1 MTTQAIF
8 YVFGG
13 TLLAFLFISLLFRS
27 KRGTIQ
33 DYYWGGS
40 SLSVGN
46 VSSLILSNSFSMN
59 GLLYQAWLGYII
71 GWWSLGVQL
80 VWCLGYSLL
89 VMRSQRIAKEVSEG
103 TIHHAIESHFGA
115 RAGVVAAISSTIGF
129 AGLIGWESVVG
140 ATFLKSLATN
150 GRGVSDAFYIILP
163 LMLALVASFYTRNGG
178 LKGNGS
184 INLIQNALK
193 VGALSVATIY
203 LLAANPLGFGALIS
217 SNAAQVGLNEATIA
231 IGGIIAF
238 GVNLLFSFL
247 WQSVD
252 MSVWQNLA
260 GVHSDGDAAGAAA
273 KRRSLL
279 IAAVFVFL
287 FPGLVGSLMG
297 IAISGFYP
305 LATASVTDS
314 NILNVFLTQVS
325 EVPILAALT
334 VASFAAAMLS
344 TIDGYSLASAQA
356 FTWDIAFRA
365 KVRTLLGRKGAV
377 VPSYEDD
384 QVVDLGRL
392 IVFFVGIGGAA
403 LMIYLVFGQGIGLFT
418 LVYAVVIGQ
427 MALSGP
433 VLNILFGK
441 EGGGQVRYGWLPIVL
456 ALFGG
461 LATLVDGVWFHPDR
475 MAFAPL
481 VTILTSCIV
490 TAICVAATKHLGQ
503 RAAAK

>member
-1 MTTQAIF
+1 MTTQYIF

-13 TLLAFLFISLLFRS
+13 TLLFFLFISLLFRS

-33 DYYWGGS
+33 DYYWGGN

-89 VMRSQRIAKEVSEG
+89 LMRSERIAKEVSEG
-103 TIHHAIESHFGA
+103 TIHHAIETHFGA
-115 RAGVVAAISSTIGF
+115 KAGVVAAIASTIGF

-140 ATFLKSLATN
+140 ATFLKTLSTD
-150 GRGVSDAFYIILP
+150 GQGVSNSFYIILP

-193 VGALSVATIY
+193 IGALSAATIY
-203 LLAANPLGFGALIS
+203 LLVANPLGFGVLVS
-217 SNAAQVGLNEATIA
+217 SNAAQVGLTEATIA
-231 IGGIIAF
+231 IGGFVAF
-238 GVNLLFSFL
+238 SVNLLFSFL

-260 GVHSDGDAAGAAA
+260 GVHSESDAAGAAS

-279 IAAVFVFL
+279 IAASFVFL

-297 IAISGFYP
+297 IALSGFYP
-305 LATASVTDS
+305 LATAGVTDS

-325 EVPILAALT
+325 QVPILAALA

-356 FTWDIAFRA
+356 FTWDIAFRD
-365 KVRTLLGRKGAV
+365 KVRALLGRTGNV
-377 VPSYEDD
+377 IPSYEDD

-392 IVFFVGIGGAA
+392 IVFFVGIGGSA
-403 LMIYLVFGQGIGLFT
+403 LMIYLVFGQGVGLFT

-427 MALSGP
+427 MALAGP
-433 VLNILFGK
+433 VLSILFGK
-441 EGGGQVRYGWLPIVL
+441 DRSGIVRKGWLPIAL
-456 ALFGG
+456 ALVGG
-461 LATLVDGVWFHPDR
+461 LATLIDGVWFHPER

-481 VTILTSCIV
+481 VTIAISCAV
-490 TAICVAATKHLGQ
+490 TFLCIQWTASQDRKAVAE
-503 RAAAK
+503 